1 MALTT
6 VPKVKLHLGITSN
19 DLDGQLAQFVEQA
32 DALIKNEL
40 SIDVEQSTYTE
51 FYPGNGSPQLLLN
64 HTPVQSI
71 TSAYEDPDAYYGEA
85 PGAFASNTLLT
96 AGVDYCLVR
105 DNGSATEKSSSGILL
120 RIGTAWPNIS
130 AKLAGMLT
138 SSPMPGLGNV
148 KVTYVAGYASVPYD
162 LILACNLLVAS
173 IKRNAPHGGPISS
186 ESLDYYSYQ
195 LAGSQDSDADLAS
208 VKRILAN
215 YKRWV
220 M

>member
-6 VPKVKLHLGITSN
+6 VPKVKLHLGITSK
-19 DLDGQLAQFVEQA
+19 DLDDQLAQFVEQA

-40 SIDVEQSTYTE
+40 SIDIEQSTYTE
-51 FYPGNGSPQLLLN
+51 FHPGNGSPQLLLN
-64 HTPVQSI
+64 RTPVQSI
-71 TSAYEDPDAYYGEA
+71 TSVYEDPGAYYGEA

-96 AGVDYCLVR
+96 AGVNYCLAR

-148 KVTYVAGYASVPYD
+148 KVTYVAGYASVPPD
-162 LILACNLLVAS
+162 LQLACNTLVAE
-173 IKRNAPHGGPISS
+173 IRRNAPHGGAISS
-186 ESLDYYSYQ
+186 EQLDYYSYQ
-195 LAGSQDSDADLAS
+195 LANPDQAEGVLSS
-208 VKRILAN
+208 VGNILKN